1 MLYNK
6 TAQATKLM
14 RRNKSLSQKILD
26 QQHKQLK
33 LMSKQTEIIRQYEL
47 VLRQIKVLK
56 NHNHL
61 NK

>member
-6 TAQATKLM
+6 TAQATKLV